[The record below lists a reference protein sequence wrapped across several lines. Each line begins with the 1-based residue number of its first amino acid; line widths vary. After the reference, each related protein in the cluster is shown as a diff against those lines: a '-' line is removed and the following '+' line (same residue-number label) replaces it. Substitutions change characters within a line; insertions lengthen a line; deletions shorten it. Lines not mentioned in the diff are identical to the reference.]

1 MIRVIKNF
9 KKINIIF
16 HTLTEAAPSL
26 ASLGSLLLLV
36 VFMYAIIGMRLF
48 GFANVTD
55 QPSINY
61 HSNFKDFFNSF
72 FLLLRASTGDS

>member
-1 MIRVIKNF
+1 MNVLDVGNKSIKNVIVRSARLGRMIRVIKNF

-36 VFMYAIIGMRLF
+36 VFMYAIIGIRLF
-48 GFANVTD
+48 SFANVTD
-55 QPSINY
+55 
-61 HSNFKDFFNSF
+61 
-72 FLLLRASTGDS
+72 